1 MQNNNNIMQT
11 YDTLIELAQIV
22 FKELSAG
29 FVENIYH
36 KAYVQEL
43 QFHGI
48 QHETEKVIPIF
59 YKTIQVGHVRCDVLV
74 EKNILIEFKSVQNVL
89 PQHLLQ
95 LQRYGSHLKID
106 KMMLVNYPIQLDKQ
120 IDIYIFIEGKFHKK
134 I

>member
-1 MQNNNNIMQT
+1 MQNNGKIVQT

-36 KAYVQEL
+36 RAYIQEL

-59 YKTIQVGHVRCDVLV
+59 YKTIQIGHVRCDVLV
-74 EKNILIEFKSVQNVL
+74 ENNILIEFKAVQNIL

-95 LQRYGSHLKID
+95 VQRYGSHLKID
-106 KMMLVNYPIQLDKQ
+106 KMMLVNYPIQRDKP
-120 IDIYIFIEGKFHKK
+120 IEIYIFTEGQFQK
-134 I
+134 IK